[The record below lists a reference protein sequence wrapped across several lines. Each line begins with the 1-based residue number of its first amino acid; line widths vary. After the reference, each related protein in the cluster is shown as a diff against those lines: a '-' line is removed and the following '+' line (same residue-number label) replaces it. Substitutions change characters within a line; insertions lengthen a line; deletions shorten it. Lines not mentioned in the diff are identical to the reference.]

1 MPCITAEFCSP
12 IGNRKRFIRVELFK
26 CIENSSNL
34 TRWKVTKGRGGGG
47 GGGVNTFSTSAR
59 RARRRKTVSRLP
71 SWWSFALSHQLQIMD
86 KMTRPY
92 SLNSRVGLNVN
103 VPNSVSSLRLNS
115 AAKSSRGNSSQA
127 SHSKIAAQATC
138 WKRETEHR
146 LSFIREP
153 IPRLS
158 SITGRYADTAFLSLL
173 PSISHSDW
181 WPRIRG
187 RNSKLAWHASIN
199 HWPIVGQGKWPA
211 LTRQHAQAWGHTVN
225 GLYAHVGQNWK
236 ASLATSSS
244 KICFARNSLPRF
256 VCQYHT
262 VLQTRGLITLKQ
274 KFNWTYTSE
283 MNTERRSHGYSL
295 LFSITVICRW
305 LQ

>member
-1 MPCITAEFCSP
+1 
-12 IGNRKRFIRVELFK
+12 
-26 CIENSSNL
+26 
-34 TRWKVTKGRGGGG
+34 
-47 GGGVNTFSTSAR
+47 
-59 RARRRKTVSRLP
+59 
-71 SWWSFALSHQLQIMD
+71 MD

-158 SITGRYADTAFLSLL
+158 SITGRYADIAFLSLL

-244 KICFARNSLPRF
+244 KINMLCSQFASPVRLPVPHSASDTRPDHPQTEVQLNLHKRNEHWEAIPRI
-256 VCQYHT
+256 QPAI
-262 VLQTRGLITLKQ
+262 LD
-274 KFNWTYTSE
+274 
-283 MNTERRSHGYSL
+283 HGYMPMASVADLSVSCVISIANQL
-295 LFSITVICRW
+295 LTDLKLPTASTSDVRQRTIPLYYFDKFKDSNSYN
-305 LQ
+305 